1 MKNDPHYKYEPLNRN
16 ISSVTQ
22 LLSQIEGDKNITH
35 RSHATDFVSL
45 IILLPPPPP
54 SPPSIRF
61 RGTSCGTHSLA
72 TVCYRP
78 MPGECTLVGVGGRG
92 VRFVA
97 STRRLSSGYD
107 HCQHQP
113 LHMLTITN
121 NTMPGRL

>member
-54 SPPSIRF
+54 I
-61 RGTSCGTHSLA
+61 A
-72 TVCYRP
+72 
-78 MPGECTLVGVGGRG
+78 
-92 VRFVA
+92 
-97 STRRLSSGYD
+97 
-107 HCQHQP
+107 P
-113 LHMLTITN
+113 LHSFSRHQLRDPQ
-121 NTMPGRL
+121 PGYGVLQANAW